1 MAKKP
6 QKNESSGSVRKPAR
20 RKGPHS
26 VYSNLATKKRVKADA
41 KSRKKAEYL
50 ATLPKSRLK
59 RVLYRM
65 HPKRFFSYWF
75 SKQGATMFL
84 KIMGI
89 GLALGIILI
98 LSVFAIF
105 RKDLALGPDELTKRV
120 QSRTTKFYDRTG
132 QVLLYEL
139 YKDQQLTFVK
149 PDQISNSIKFATV
162 AIEDKDFYKHGGFDV
177 RGIVRSVWV
186 NVSGSG
192 RQGASTITQ
201 QLARNV
207 ILEDNTRSGL
217 AGYTRKLKEII
228 LSIELERSYSK
239 DEILNFYLNSIGYGG
254 TAYGVESAS
263 QRYFGVPAK
272 DLSIQQ
278 AAYISAI
285 PQFPSLYDKNSPTF
299 DLERTQGRVNTV
311 IDYMRDQGYIT
322 SKEAKEAKEA
332 DVLSTII
339 PLKTDV
345 DIKAPHFI
353 NDIINNLEQKYGASN
368 VRKGGWR
375 ITTTLDWDMQQIA
388 EAAVKENIQ
397 NTERYGGD
405 DAALVAVQI
414 GTGQV
419 LSLVGSRDYN
429 YPGFGNSNAA
439 SSDLQPGSSLKP
451 FVYATLF
458 EGNQYGAG
466 SVIPDTPQCWYGIC
480 PKNANG
486 QFFGNISVRQSLGGS
501 RNLPAMK
508 AAELAGMGKVVERSK
523 TAGNTSIKCGIE
535 DFCDDP
541 FLAIGK
547 GTVHLDEHTTAY
559 ASLANNG
566 IAKPKATVL
575 KIEKPNGE
583 VVEEWQDD
591 EGTPIFE
598 TPEKSAEISYMIS
611 DIMSDQAARAR
622 VFGFGLPGF
631 ITPGVKTAVKTG
643 TTDYNKDSWVMGYS
657 SKLAVGV
664 WTGRHDGKTLS
675 DNALT
680 NLSTGPTFNQ
690 FMERAHKE
698 VMNKPQY
705 GWNNNEW
712 FTQPASLK
720 KIHVGGYT
728 DFFPS
733 WYQKPRE
740 EMKDFVMDRISKKL
754 ATECTPEGAKETIQV
769 VVMSD
774 PNRPNSQ
781 VNGLAPNGYDINNTD
796 DVHQCG
802 VEAATAFAITT
813 TSTGAKQKKID
824 VTFAQGPH
832 APQTVDFIVNGQV
845 VSSQPGG
852 GGSYSTTYT
861 FPDLGMYTVQV
872 RVTDEY
878 FYQSTS
884 SSETVQVAS

>member
-1 MAKKP
+1 MAEKP
-6 QKNESSGSVRKPAR
+6 QKKDSGSVRKPTR

-26 VYSNLATKKRVKADA
+26 VYSNLAANKRVKADA

-50 ATLPKSRLK
+50 ATLPKSRVK
-59 RVLYRM
+59 RILYRM

-75 SKQGATMFL
+75 SKQGAVMFL
-84 KIMGI
+84 KLMGI
-89 GLALGIILI
+89 GLALGIILVLTI
-98 LSVFAIF
+98 FAVF

-132 QVLLYEL
+132 QVMLYEL

-149 PDQISNSIKFATV
+149 PDQISNNIKWATV
-162 AIEDKDFYKHGGFDV
+162 AIEDKDYYKHGGFDI
-177 RGIVRSVWV
+177 RGIIRSVV
-186 NVSGSG
+186 NNVSGG
-192 RQGASTITQ
+192 GKQGASTITQ

-207 ILEDNTRSGL
+207 ILEDNTRSGI

-272 DLSIQQ
+272 DLNIQQ
-278 AAYISAI
+278 AAYIASI
-285 PQFPSLYDKNSPTF
+285 PQFPTLYDKNSPSF

-322 SKEAKEAKEA
+322 EEEAKTAKEA
-332 DVLSTII
+332 DVLASII
-339 PLKTDV
+339 PLKNEV

-388 EAAVKENIQ
+388 EAAVRENIQ

-439 SSDLQPGSSLKP
+439 SADLQPGSSLKP

-466 SVIPDTPQCWYGIC
+466 SVIPDTRQCWYGIC

-486 QFFGNISVRQSLGGS
+486 QFFGNISIRQSLGGS

-508 AAELAGMGKVVERSK
+508 AAELAGMGKVVERAK
-523 TAGNTSIKCGIE
+523 VAGNTSISCGVE
-535 DFCDDP
+535 EYCDDP

-566 IAKPKATVL
+566 IAKPKTTVL

-583 VVEEWQDD
+583 VVEEWQDS
-591 EGTPIFE
+591 EGTPVFE

-611 DIMSDQAARAR
+611 DIMSDQTARAR
-622 VFGFGLPGF
+622 VFGYGLPGF

-698 VMNKPQY
+698 VMVKPQY
-705 GWNNNEW
+705 GWDNNVW
-712 FTQPASLK
+712 FTQPPTLK
-720 KIHVGGYT
+720 KMRVGGYT

-733 WYQKPRE
+733 WYQKPKE
-740 EMKDFVMDRISKKL
+740 EVKDFVMDRISKKL

-769 VVMSD
+769 IVMSNPTQ
-774 PNRPNSQ
+774 PNGQ
-781 VNGLAPNGYDINNTD
+781 VNAIPPNGYDINSND

-802 VEAATAFAITT
+802 VEAASNFSLSSSGEPSRTRTLN
-813 TSTGAKQKKID
+813 
-824 VTFAQGPH
+824 VTFAGGPN
-832 APQTVDFIVNGQV
+832 ALQTVEFLINGQV
-845 VSSQPGG
+845 ISSQPGA
-852 GGSYSTTYT
+852 GGSYSATYT
-861 FPDLGMYTVQV
+861 FPDVGMYTMQV
-872 RVTDEY
+872 RVTDQL
-878 FYQSTS
+878 FYQTTS
-884 SSETVQVAS
+884 SSNVIQVAE